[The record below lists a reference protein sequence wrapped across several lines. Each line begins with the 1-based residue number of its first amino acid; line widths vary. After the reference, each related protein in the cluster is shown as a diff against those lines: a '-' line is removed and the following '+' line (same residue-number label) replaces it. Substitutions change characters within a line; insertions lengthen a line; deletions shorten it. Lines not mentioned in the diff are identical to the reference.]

1 MRRRN
6 SSNMQMLK
14 AAAGILAVAMLTA
27 ACSTGTL
34 SSSSTTST
42 TRVETRS
49 ASTVPS
55 PTTIPPTNTTIPP
68 TTTTTAYPAT
78 GPVPACTGG
87 NSLPVFQIPLAN
99 GVPSTYFWE
108 TPASPGALGSA
119 CFTLTAASA
128 ASFPEAYPCSFA
140 LGFIKIGPFTFY
152 NGKTIYVGLNNG
164 QYCYVY
170 G

>member
-1 MRRRN
+1 
-6 SSNMQMLK
+6 MQMLK

-55 PTTIPPTNTTIPP
+55 PTTIPPTTTTTIPP